1 MGELEE
7 VFRALADKRRRH
19 VLFCLKEHQ
28 SVSLAD
34 LAEFVAER
42 EKGKHLTE
50 ISSEAVRDVYFTL
63 YHNHVPVL
71 EKADLVHYEQE
82 EDLVVQ
88 TEQTVA
94 HITRTRDTLDSL
106 LKDKWT
112 YESGSE
118 FS

>member
-1 MGELEE
+1 MGELED
-7 VFRALADKRRRH
+7 VFRALTNKRRRH

-28 SVSLAD
+28 SVSLPD

-42 EKGKHLTE
+42 EEGKPLTE

-63 YHNHVPVL
+63 YHNHVPML
-71 EKADLVHYEQE
+71 ERADLVHYEQE
-82 EDLVVQ
+82 EDLVIQ

-94 HITRTRDTLDSL
+94 HITRTRDELNAL
-106 LKDKWT
+106 LKDQWT